1 MTLSALPGF
10 LLAQCAPPATGAPGA
25 APGSPLQF
33 MVPMLI
39 IFGLFYML
47 VILPQRRKDKDRKK
61 LIENTKSGDRVLF
74 SGGIMGTITNVKE
87 HTFVVK
93 IAEKVKIEILRAAV
107 LKVLEK
113 DEVVSD
119 PEQ

>member
-1 MTLSALPGF
+1 
-10 LLAQCAPPATGAPGA
+10 
-25 APGSPLQF
+25 

-113 DEVVSD
+113 DEVISD